1 MKTKF
6 YNIGATLSS
15 YLAWLV
21 EKEIEVRGKLET
33 NEWRDFALDV
43 GDRATIKQIAM
54 AIAGIIGDFSLPVA
68 GFKAFQLQ
76 TEMGDECA
84 ATTAQAHMRAL
95 KETVLLEMSNVQFLR
110 VTKDMVECLDKEAP
124 FGEAICAAFPACV
137 EDIAEAHQ
145 CFAFGRYTA
154 SMFHLGRVMELG
166 VKRVAQEMQVTP
178 SRDDWQSF
186 LKGINEAVERMP
198 YKTTEERERRAPFAE
213 AAGYLFHFKEAW
225 RNPTMHPKRT
235 YTREEALNV
244 LNGANAFL
252 NYVVRFVIK
261 PQMT

>member
-1 MKTKF
+1 M
-6 YNIGATLSS
+6 
-15 YLAWLV
+15 
-21 EKEIEVRGKLET
+21 EKEIELRGKIET
-33 NEWRDFALDV
+33 NEWKDFALDA
-43 GDRATIKQIAM
+43 GDRATIKQIAF
-54 AIAGIIGDFSLPVA
+54 AIAGIIDDFSLPVA

-76 TEMGDECA
+76 TEMGNECA

-95 KETVLLEMSNVQFLR
+95 KETVLLEMSSVQFLP
-110 VTKDMVECLDKEAP
+110 VTKDMVEFLDKGAP
-124 FGEAICAAFPACV
+124 FGEAVCAAFPACV

-154 SMFHLGRVMELG
+154 SMFHLGRAMELG
-166 VKRVAQEMQVTP
+166 VKRFAQEMQVTP
-178 SRDDWQSF
+178 AKDDWQSF
-186 LKGINEAVERMP
+186 LKGINEAIERMP
-198 YKTTEERERRAPFAE
+198 YKSTEERERRAPFTE

-244 LNGANAFL
+244 LNGANVFL

-261 PQMT
+261 PQVT